1 MVDGRWSG
9 VLVIILEAALAVAVG
24 IVVCELLFKGKS
36 SSWS

>member
-9 VLVIILEAALAVAVG
+9 SSFILEAALAVAVG
-24 IVVCELLFKGKS
+24 IAVHELLFQGKS